1 MTMLNDT
8 QTTIDR
14 PSLTIT
20 FRRTF
25 AAPREDV
32 FDAWTKPEQIRC
44 WWDPT
49 GVPLAECA
57 IDLRPGGAFHFSNKE
72 SAHGPPFSG
81 VYQVVERPS
90 LLVFEALGAVGTV
103 KLETQRSMTH
113 MMVTIRCGSP
123 EHLETFLKIGVDV
136 NTDRTFDQ
144 LVAYMKR
151 TKA

>member
-14 PSLTIT
+14 ATLTIT
-20 FRRTF
+20 FRRSF
-25 AAPREDV
+25 DAKREDV
-32 FDAWTKPEQIRC
+32 FDAWTKPEQVRC

-49 GVPLAECA
+49 GVPLSECT
-57 IDLRPGGAFHFSNKE
+57 IDLRPGGAFAFSNKE
-72 SAHGPPFSG
+72 SAHGPPFTG

-103 KLETQRSMTH
+103 KLEAQRSMTQ
-113 MMVTIRCGSP
+113 MVVMIRCGSP
-123 EHLETFLKIGVDV
+123 EHLETFLKLGVDV

-151 TKA
+151 SRS

>member
-1 MTMLNDT
+1 MLNDT

-14 PSLTIT
+14 QSLTIT

-25 AAPREDV
+25 SAKREEV

-49 GVPLAECA
+49 GVPLSDCE
-57 IDLRPGGAFHFSNKE
+57 IDLRPGGAFRFSNKE
-72 SAHGPPFSG
+72 SAHGPPFTG
-81 VYQVVERPS
+81 VYRVVERPAE
-90 LLVFEALGAVGTV
+90 LVFEAMGAVGTV
-103 KLETQRSMTH
+103 KLEMQRSLTH
-113 MMVTIRCGSP
+113 MLVTIRCGSP

-151 TKA
+151 